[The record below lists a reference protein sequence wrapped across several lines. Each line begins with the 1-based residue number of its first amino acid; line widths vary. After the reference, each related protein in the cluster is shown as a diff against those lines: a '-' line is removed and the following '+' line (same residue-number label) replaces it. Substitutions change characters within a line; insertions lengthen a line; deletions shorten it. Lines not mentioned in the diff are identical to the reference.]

1 MNFDLTHII
10 LYHSLIVL
18 GEFIIMFTFVHMIYK
33 RRSPVSM
40 IAWFLFMILLPYV
53 AVVLYFIFGFR
64 KRKSQYLK
72 RPISLKEQTYQ
83 QHHINPI
90 CDILKSYSIA
100 DVSMHEHFRL
110 SSDAQKSY
118 EWLIEQ
124 IHQAQTSIYFSTY
137 VLKYDY
143 VTKRIFDALIQ
154 KANAGVSIKILA
166 DTLGSWQLYFSP
178 YRRKKLQRAGIEIRF
193 FMPIFQM
200 PFRNY
205 INLRNHRKIYL
216 FDNHKVISGGINL
229 ASEYIGYDANVSRWE
244 DMLFMVEGQS
254 VARYFE
260 IFTSDWYYATK
271 EQLVF
276 QPPDTKGKGHT
287 ALQVV
292 PSGPDMEHDVL
303 YEALLSAIYSATT
316 RIWIVTPYFV
326 PDASILQALIIAQHK
341 GIDVKLITPKQS
353 NHVLAD
359 LARNSYIH
367 ELEESGIEVALHH
380 GVMLHAKAILFD
392 DDSVMLGSVNL
403 DNRSLFLNYEIATFI
418 YSKDIIEE
426 IKTWMRTLLSDS
438 SRDTKEISSIMKIL
452 ENAMRI
458 VAPQL

>member
-10 LYHSLIVL
+10 LYQGLIVL
-18 GEFIIMFTFVHMIYK
+18 GEFIIMFALVHMIYK

-64 KRKSQYLK
+64 KRKNQYLK
-72 RPISLKEQTYQ
+72 RPIPFKEQTYQ
-83 QHHINPI
+83 QHNINPI

-100 DVSMHEHFRL
+100 DVCLHEQFRL

-124 IHQAQTSIYFSTY
+124 INHAHTSIFFSTY
-137 VLKYDY
+137 VLQYDPM
-143 VTKRIFDALIQ
+143 TKKIFEALIR
-154 KANAGVSIKILA
+154 KAHQGVRVKILA

-178 YRRKKLQRAGIEIRF
+178 YRRKKLQWEGIEVQF

-216 FDNHKVISGGINL
+216 FDNRKVISGGINL
-229 ASEYIGYDANVSRWE
+229 ASEYIGYNTNVSRWE
-244 DMLFMVEGQS
+244 DMLFMVEGES
-254 VARYFE
+254 VVRYFE
-260 IFTSDWYYATK
+260 IFASDWHYATG
-271 EQLVF
+271 ERLVF
-276 QPPDTKGKGHT
+276 QPQDNLPRGYT

-303 YEALLSAIYSATT
+303 YEVLLSAIFSAKK

-341 GIDVKLITPKQS
+341 GVDVKLITPKQS

-359 LARNSYIH
+359 LARNSYIQ
-367 ELEESGIEVALHH
+367 ELEESGIEVALHD
-380 GVMLHAKAILFD
+380 GVMLHAKAMLFD
-392 DDSVMLGSVNL
+392 ESSVMLGSMNL
-403 DNRSLFLNYEIATFI
+403 DNRSLFLNYEIATFV

-426 IKTWMRTLLSDS
+426 IKAWMHTLLADS
-438 SRDTKEISSIMKIL
+438 SRNTKEVSSIMKIL
-452 ENAMRI
+452 ENLMRI
-458 VAPQL
+458 IAPQL